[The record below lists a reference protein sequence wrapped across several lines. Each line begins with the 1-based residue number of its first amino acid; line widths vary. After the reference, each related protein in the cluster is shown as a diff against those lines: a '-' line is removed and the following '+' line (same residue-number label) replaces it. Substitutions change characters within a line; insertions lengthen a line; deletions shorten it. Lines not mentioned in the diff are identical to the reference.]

1 MIRWKAIH
9 PLDSVVRSL
18 NMRVLYLLGSSFL
31 WGKLESL
38 EDALIAT
45 SGDGFKN
52 CVVSLLCV
60 PLPVNESG
68 TSPSSVTRESSLI
81 GMKPLLLLTG
91 AEGFFEK
98 LIKMSQS
105 VPTRQRHRIRPHK
118 ILWTVIKIINNKN
131 NDVLIILKT
140 TWHLIKVF
148 DYMQIIFKPFCL

>member
-1 MIRWKAIH
+1 M
-9 PLDSVVRSL
+9 
-18 NMRVLYLLGSSFL
+18 
-31 WGKLESL
+31 
-38 EDALIAT
+38 
-45 SGDGFKN
+45 
-52 CVVSLLCV
+52 
-60 PLPVNESG
+60 NESG
-68 TSPSSVTRESSLI
+68 TSPSSVTGDSSLI

-118 ILWTVIKIINNKN
+118 ILRTVIKIINKKN
-131 NDVLIILKT
+131 NDALIILKT